1 MEGAAVVLVS
11 FPEPFD
17 KNCCNVCGRVT
28 QFISCIHVFIQV
40 PQSIE
45 GNYVDGVLVTHRSPG
60 SRQHIWTYATGIMEN
75 SPSSYPLY
83 SSPCADRATA
93 LSIVPSFVGRL
104 VSCMIIHTADVL

>member
-1 MEGAAVVLVS
+1 M
-11 FPEPFD
+11 FF
-17 KNCCNVCGRVT
+17 T
-28 QFISCIHVFIQV
+28 QV

-60 SRQHIWTYATGIMEN
+60 SRQHIWTYATGIVEN
-75 SPSSYPLY
+75 NQSSYPPY

-93 LSIVPSFVGRL
+93 LSLVPSLMGRL